1 MVFSVR
7 RIPGTLALALTN
19 LTAAWAWFDQSVRT
33 SALFQ
38 VARDTAPLWVW
49 CLAWAGSG
57 LGLLVAIG
65 RRSLAWLHVAAGIS
79 FATWAALVIGIGYV
93 GATNS
98 DVTISPIAKAM
109 FLWVLVGQ
117 AAMILA
123 PLAFRPHGYYG
134 DGKR

>member
-1 MVFSVR
+1 VVFSVR

-19 LTAAWAWFDQSVRT
+19 LVAAWTFVDDQSFRT

-49 CLAWAGSG
+49 CLAWAGSA

-65 RRSLAWLHVAAGIS
+65 RRSMTLLHVAAGVS

-93 GATNS
+93 GATNP

-109 FLWVLVGQ
+109 FFWVLIGQ

-123 PLAFRPHGYYG
+123 PLWRPHGYYG
-134 DGKR
+134 DGRR